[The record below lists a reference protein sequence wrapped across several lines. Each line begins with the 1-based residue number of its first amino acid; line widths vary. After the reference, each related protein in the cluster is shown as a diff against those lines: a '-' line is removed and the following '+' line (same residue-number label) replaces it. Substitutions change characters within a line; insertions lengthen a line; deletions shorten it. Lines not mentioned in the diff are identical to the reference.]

1 MCHKSCQQCLE
12 AIALSSSAPRDDS
25 SENVKNGLERDG
37 RAAARSHEKWWPLFL
52 LCFDSLPLTLFSSS
66 GSCMCVCNGH
76 THTQAMGWSLH
87 K

>member
-37 RAAARSHEKWWPLFL
+37 RAAARSHEKWRPLFL
-52 LCFDSLPLTLFSSS
+52 LCSALQTPSDFIFFIWKLYV
-66 GSCMCVCNGH
+66 CM
-76 THTQAMGWSLH
+76 
-87 K
+87 